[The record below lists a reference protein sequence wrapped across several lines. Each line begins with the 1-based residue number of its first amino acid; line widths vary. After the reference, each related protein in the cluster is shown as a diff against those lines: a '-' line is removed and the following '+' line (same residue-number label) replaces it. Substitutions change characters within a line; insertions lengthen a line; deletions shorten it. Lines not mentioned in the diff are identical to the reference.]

1 MKRIFLLLTVVFFCI
16 VLAQEEPV
24 IPESTKTQ
32 PVATPATEQAVLEQE
47 ASSQPLITNVFYD
60 TDILQA
66 LRDISAQAGIPI
78 IPDGSVQ
85 GLVSVEVTNVPLDEC
100 LTRLLAPHGFSF
112 RRFKDYYL
120 VGSPRPDNVS
130 SYLLTA
136 TEQIKP
142 SYYTAKELAALVS
155 DYYTPFIKLEEN
167 SNLIAITA
175 SPDIIE
181 RFKKDIAAIDIPP
194 RQVLIEALITEI
206 SHDGAQSLGIDWSG
220 TISRQIPGDTA
231 PSFSW
236 KLLTN
241 IVNLADTSFGLIF
254 GNVIKTFGTLHD
266 FSYSL
271 TPSIQALVTSGKAN
285 IRANPKIV
293 TLDGQ
298 KASIVVGKEAYYEIL
313 TGPINY
319 QYTQLQMI
327 KYGISLNL
335 TPYISEDKKEVTLD
349 VEPEVSDVSGQG
361 ITNLPILNTRSA
373 KTQVRVKDG
382 EKIVIGGLFQK
393 GERTVMRKI
402 PFLGDIPLLGLL
414 FRNTQKVAQETEVV
428 IFITPHIL

>member
-16 VLAQEEPV
+16 VLAQTEEPV
-24 IPESTKTQ
+24 IAESTQTQ
-32 PVATPATEQAVLEQE
+32 PAETTRTEQETF
-47 ASSQPLITNVFYD
+47 SQPLITNVFYD
-60 TDILQA
+60 TGILQA

-85 GLVSVEVTNVPLDEC
+85 GLVSVEVTNVPLEEC
-100 LTRLLAPHGFSF
+100 LTRLLAPHGFTF
-112 RRFKDYYL
+112 RRLKDYYL

-130 SYLLTA
+130 SYLLTV
-136 TEQIKP
+136 TEQVKP
-142 SYYTAKELAALVS
+142 SYYTAKELATLIS
-155 DYYTPFIKLEEN
+155 DYYTPFIKVEEN
-167 SNLIAITA
+167 SNIFAITA

-181 RFKKDIAAIDIPP
+181 RFKKDVAAIDKPP

-206 SHDGAQSLGIDWSG
+206 SRDGAQSLGIDWSG
-220 TISRQIPGDTA
+220 TVTRRNDTL
-231 PSFSW
+231 FSLQ
-236 KLLTN
+236 LLTN
-241 IVNLADTSFGLIF
+241 IAKIADTSFGLIF
-254 GNVIKTFGTLHD
+254 SNVTKALGGLT
-266 FSYSL
+266 YSL

-327 KYGISLNL
+327 KYGISLNI

-349 VEPEVSDVSGQG
+349 VEPEVSDVAGQG
-361 ITNLPILNTRSA
+361 ITNLPILSTRSV
-373 KTQVRVKDG
+373 KTQIRVKDG

-393 GERTVMRKI
+393 SERTVMRKI
-402 PFLGDIPLLGLL
+402 PFLGDIPFLGLL
-414 FRNTQKVAQETEVV
+414 FRTTQKVSQENEVV

>member
-1 MKRIFLLLTVVFFCI
+1 MKKVFSIITILLVSW
-16 VLAQEEPV
+16 VLG
-24 IPESTKTQ
+24 
-32 PVATPATEQAVLEQE
+32 LEQE
-47 ASSQPLITNVFYD
+47 ELVAPKTTEVESITQPLITNVFYD

-85 GLVSVEVTNVPLDEC
+85 GLVSLEVTDVPLEEC
-100 LTRLLAPHGFSF
+100 LRRLLAPYGFTF

-120 VGSPRPDNVS
+120 VGSPKPDNVA
-130 SYLLTA
+130 SYLLTV

-142 SYYTAKELAALVS
+142 SYYKAKELASLLS
-155 DYYTPFIKLEEN
+155 DYYTPFIKVNEN
-167 SNLIAITA
+167 SNVISITA
-175 SPDIIE
+175 SPEIIE
-181 RFKKDIAAIDIPP
+181 RFKNDVAAIDKPP
-194 RQVLIEALITEI
+194 RQVLIEALITEV
-206 SHDGAQSLGIDWSG
+206 SRDGLQALGIDWSG
-220 TISRQIPGDTA
+220 SVNRRNDTI
-231 PSFSW
+231 FSLQ
-236 KLLTN
+236 LLTN
-241 IVNLADTSFGLIF
+241 IAKLADTTFGMIF
-254 GNVIKTFGTLHD
+254 GNVTKTLGSFT
-266 FSYSL
+266 YSF
-271 TPSIQALVTSGKAN
+271 TPSLQALVTQGKAN

-298 KASIVVGKEAYYEIL
+298 KASIMVGREAYYEIL

-327 KYGISLNL
+327 KYGISLDII
-335 TPYISEDKKEVTLD
+335 PYISRDGKEITLEVT
-349 VEPEVSDVSGQG
+349 PQVSDVVGQG

-393 GERTVMRKI
+393 GERTEMRKI
-402 PFLGDIPLLGLL
+402 PFLGDIPFLGLL
-414 FRNTQKVAQETEVV
+414 FRTTRKVAQETEVV

>member
-1 MKRIFLLLTVVFFCI
+1 MKRVFSIITILLVSW
-16 VLAQEEPV
+16 VLG
-24 IPESTKTQ
+24 
-32 PVATPATEQAVLEQE
+32 LEQE
-47 ASSQPLITNVFYD
+47 ELVAPKTTEVESITQPSITNVFYD

-85 GLVSVEVTNVPLDEC
+85 GLVSLEVTDVPLEEC
-100 LTRLLAPHGFSF
+100 LRRLLAPHGFTF

-120 VGSPRPDNVS
+120 VGSPKPDNVA
-130 SYLLTA
+130 SYLLTV

-142 SYYTAKELAALVS
+142 SYYKAKELASLLS
-155 DYYTPFIKLEEN
+155 DYYTPFIKVNEN
-167 SNLIAITA
+167 SNVISITA
-175 SPDIIE
+175 SPEIIE
-181 RFKKDIAAIDIPP
+181 RFKNDVAAIDKPP
-194 RQVLIEALITEI
+194 RQVLIEALITEV
-206 SHDGAQSLGIDWSG
+206 SRDGLQALGIDWSG
-220 TISRQIPGDTA
+220 SVSRRNDTL
-231 PSFSW
+231 FSLQ
-236 KLLTN
+236 LLTN
-241 IVNLADTSFGLIF
+241 IAKLADTTFGMIF
-254 GNVIKTFGTLHD
+254 GNVTKTLGSFT
-266 FSYSL
+266 YSF
-271 TPSIQALVTSGKAN
+271 TPSLQALVTQGKAN

-298 KASIVVGKEAYYEIL
+298 KASIMVGREAYYEIL

-327 KYGISLNL
+327 KYGISLDII
-335 TPYISEDKKEVTLD
+335 PYISRDGKEITLEVT
-349 VEPEVSDVSGQG
+349 PQVSDVVGQG

-393 GERTVMRKI
+393 GERTEMRKI
-402 PFLGDIPLLGLL
+402 PFLGDIPFLGLL
-414 FRNTQKVAQETEVV
+414 FRTTRKVAQETEVV